1 LKEDSGRESHSN
13 FYINNIYIFTRG
25 EKKGE
30 RETELKKRKNYKS
43 R

>member
-1 LKEDSGRESHSN
+1 VEEN
-13 FYINNIYIFTRG
+13 PTAIFYINNIYIFTRG

-30 RETELKKRKNYKS
+30 RETELKRRKNYKS